1 MKKLRKIFGEINLN
15 WKKIIIFAIIAGIYT
30 AIIAMLP
37 IAKDTSFS
45 DLTVSFEVWI
55 LFGIIIIMNSKSAKD
70 SALKCFTFFLI
81 SQPLVYLVQDAI
93 NHSSLFVTY
102 YRNWIIWT
110 IATLPMGFFGY
121 YMKKNKWWGLLI
133 LLPILVLLGLHFE
146 IYLGQTIFS
155 FPRHLL
161 TTIFCIVTMI
171 IYPLVIFENKKIR
184 IAGIL
189 TGTLILTIFVALVF
203 TKPTTYDTVILTNG
217 GSAGAVFD
225 NSYKVYLSD
234 DSFGTVDIRL
244 EPGLDDW
251 VVHAIFKKT
260 GNAEVT
266 LESINGEKTTY
277 EITVKNNTYDINKK
291 IKGGK

>member
-1 MKKLRKIFGEINLN
+1 
-15 WKKIIIFAIIAGIYT
+15 
-30 AIIAMLP
+30 
-37 IAKDTSFS
+37 
-45 DLTVSFEVWI
+45 
-55 LFGIIIIMNSKSAKD
+55 
-70 SALKCFTFFLI
+70 
-81 SQPLVYLVQDAI
+81 
-93 NHSSLFVTY
+93 
-102 YRNWIIWT
+102 
-110 IATLPMGFFGY
+110 
-121 YMKKNKWWGLLI
+121 
-133 LLPILVLLGLHFE
+133 
-146 IYLGQTIFS
+146 
-155 FPRHLL
+155 
-161 TTIFCIVTMI
+161 MI

-291 IKGGK
+291 